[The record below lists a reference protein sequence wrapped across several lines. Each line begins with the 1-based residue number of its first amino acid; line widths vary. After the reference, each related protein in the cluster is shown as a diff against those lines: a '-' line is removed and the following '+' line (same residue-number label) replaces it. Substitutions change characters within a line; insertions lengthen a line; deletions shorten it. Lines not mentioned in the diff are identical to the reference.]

1 MVQIAPDSP
10 KLAVVMVGLPA
21 RGKSYTARRI
31 ERYLS
36 WLGYRTGVFNVGE
49 YRRARVGARVP
60 HSFFDPDNPKG
71 EEARWRAAMDA
82 LEDMVRWLAGDGQV
96 AIYDATNTTRARRA
110 TARACTTP
118 PVCSAAIPI

>member
-1 MVQIAPDSP
+1 MVQIAPDSA
-10 KLAVVMVGLPA
+10 KLAVVMDGLPA

-71 EEARWRAAMDA
+71 EEARRLAAMAA
-82 LEDMVRWLAGDGQV
+82 LEDMVAWLTNDGQV
-96 AIYDATNTTRARRA
+96 AIYDATNTTPARRA
-110 TARACTTP
+110 LVRTRSHPARFPTLF
-118 PVCSAAIPI
+118 

>member
-1 MVQIAPDSP
+1 MVQIAPDSA
-10 KLAVVMVGLPA
+10 KLAVVMDGLPA

-71 EEARWRAAMDA
+71 EAARRRAAMAA
-82 LEDMVRWLAGDGQV
+82 LVDMVAWVTNAGQV
-96 AIYDATNTTRARRA
+96 AIFDSTNTARTRRPMVR
-110 TARACTTP
+110 TRFKRYRLQKLF
-118 PVCSAAIPI
+118 IE